1 MSDDATMGDHLTD
14 PRRQLIG
21 EVLLGVVVPL
31 VLIGLIIW
39 ADVIEGPK
47 TAYVGVLTAIPILAA
62 VFARPSLTA
71 LVGMVTLIAADLFG
85 RTSSDGNVR
94 AQTVRLII
102 IAIGAVV
109 AIIASTIRL
118 RRDRRLAEAMVLV
131 AKGERA
137 REQAITDP
145 LTGLRNRRG
154 IEEAFTGL
162 TDGPTT
168 IVMIDVD
175 RLKKVNDQYGH
186 GAGDDYIRA
195 VATRLAA
202 NVARTDIVGRWGG
215 DEFLLVLPVGVDAAR
230 TIMERVVARVTAE
243 PVVFDGGAV
252 RPGISVGMA
261 ELDGGSLDDAVALAD
276 QAMYDSKRVGS
287 NIITVGG

>member
-1 MSDDATMGDHLTD
+1 MMGVHLTD
-14 PRRQLIG
+14 PRRRLIG
-21 EVLLGVVVPL
+21 EVLLGVVVPFI
-31 VLIGLIIW
+31 LIGLIIW

-47 TAYVGVLTAIPILAA
+47 TAYVGVLTAIPILTA
-62 VFARPSLTA
+62 VFARPTLTA
-71 LVGMVTLIAADLFG
+71 LVGMVTLVAADVFG

-102 IAIGAVV
+102 IALGSTV
-109 AIIASTIRL
+109 AIIASMIRV

-137 REQAITDP
+137 REQAITDA

-154 IEEAFTGL
+154 VEEAFAGL
-162 TDGPTT
+162 TAGPTT

-175 RLKKVNDQYGH
+175 GLKKVNDHHGH

-195 VATRLAA
+195 IAARLSA
-202 NVARTDIVGRWGG
+202 NLARSDIVGRWGG
-215 DEFLLVLPVGVDAAR
+215 DEFVLVLSVGVDAAR
-230 TIMERVVARVTAE
+230 AILERVVARVTAE

-252 RPGISVGMA
+252 LPGISIGMA
-261 ELDGGSLDDAVALAD
+261 ALDGGSLADAVAIAD
-276 QAMYDSKRVGS
+276 QAMYDSKREGS
-287 NIITVGG
+287 NIITVGH